1 MKNGQE
7 EKTGESSLVNFCSL
21 TLEEYAIFYEVVNF
35 RYKFIFEFSCF
46 PAPGKSSGLAV
57 VALSILSTSL
67 QTMKNYVESNQDE

>member
-1 MKNGQE
+1 MDKEKN
-7 EKTGESSLVNFCSL
+7 TGASRLVNFCSL
-21 TLEEYAIFYEVVNF
+21 TLEEYAVFYEVVNF

-57 VALSILSTSL
+57 VLSILSTSL